1 MASTEVTK
9 PATGASVVPALA
21 PTPSLDVDKN
31 DVALPKLK
39 LGQPQNATVVDGL
52 VPAYSIFSTLGADD
66 AEPQVLYEHG
76 KGDGVLIHVLS
87 LRKRKSIVLDKNGQP
102 TKEDGELFIWGFHDS
117 EAHPLAKTNYTFDLC
132 LPEVDADVP
141 YTLFLKATAT
151 PAARNIITVLLKNQE
166 RGPSYANAFR
176 LTTKENKQD
185 TYRWA
190 TPIVRQVEADEA
202 NVQASSVLS
211 ELVNANPPQDLPANP
226 TPTAADE
233 PAI

>member
-9 PATGASVVPALA
+9 PAPAGVPALT

-39 LGQPQNATVVDGL
+39 LGHPQNAAVVDGL

-66 AEPQVLYEHG
+66 AEPQVLHELD
-76 KGDGVLIHVLS
+76 KGEGVLIHVLG
-87 LRKRKSIVLDKNGQP
+87 LRKRKSIVLDSNGQP
-102 TKEDGELFIWGFHDS
+102 TKERDGELYIWDFHDP

-132 LPEVDADVP
+132 LPEVDPDVP

-176 LTTKENKQD
+176 LATKKGSKDEF
-185 TYRWA
+185 RWVV
-190 TPIVRQVEADEA
+190 PIVRQVEADDA

-211 ELVNANPPQDLPANP
+211 ELVNANPPADLPSNP
-226 TPTAADE
+226 TPSAGDE